1 MQVSGS
7 ISTYVRSTSFCC
19 CYKSDSI
26 FRRKCGRRFKTH
38 FLQQVLSLDQVQF
51 IISRRSA
58 CSTCLLRIN
67 IRVRVRVRV
76 TSYRVRVHLLLE
88 GFRVNLP
95 FSSHVFISP
104 ALSLVTA
111 LPAVKRGCPARTSF
125 ITETTTTTKMA
136 ARQEDLKEF
145 AKYLIGSLLDF

>member
-104 ALSLVTA
+104 ARVTA
-111 LPAVKRGCPARTSF
+111 LPAVKCCRRAPKFYNRNNNNN
-125 ITETTTTTKMA
+125 KV
-136 ARQEDLKEF
+136 L
-145 AKYLIGSLLDF
+145 

>member
-104 ALSLVTA
+104 ARVTA
-111 LPAVKRGCPARTSF
+111 LPAGRRTSF